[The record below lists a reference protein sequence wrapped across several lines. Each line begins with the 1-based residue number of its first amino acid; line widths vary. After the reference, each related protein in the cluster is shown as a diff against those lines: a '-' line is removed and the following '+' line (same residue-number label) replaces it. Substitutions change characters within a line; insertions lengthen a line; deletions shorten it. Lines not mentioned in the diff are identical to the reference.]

1 MVWTILVTLHVGVC
15 LLLILAVLLQQ
26 GKGASMGILSGASQT
41 WFGPTGSK
49 SLLMKI
55 TVGFACGFLA
65 LSVLLSL
72 VTQRRPAP
80 PPAAPP
86 PMEAPAP
93 GGAQPAPAP
102 APAAPA
108 APAAP

>member
-1 MVWTILVTLHVGVC
+1 MIWSTLVTLHVGVC
-15 LLLILAVLLQQ
+15 ILLILAIMLQQ

-72 VTQRRPAP
+72 VSQQRPAAAP
-80 PPAAPP
+80 PPA
-86 PMEAPAP
+86 PMES
-93 GGAQPAPAP
+93 
-102 APAAPA
+102 APAAAPGPA
-108 APAAP
+108 GSPPPSP